1 MTKICIVISTYN
13 TLITNEIYNSAKKK
27 LTEFKIKKID
37 TVQVPGAFEIPVAI
51 SRLSK
56 KYDGFIAI
64 GCIIKGET
72 ENFNLISK
80 SITEGIM
87 LLSTIEKKPIGN
99 AILTCYNKDQAL
111 KRFDKGME
119 AANAVVQILKNVP
132 RK

>member
-27 LTEFKIKKID
+27 LAEFKIKKID

-87 LLSTIEKKPIGN
+87 LLSTIEKN
-99 AILTCYNKDQAL
+99 L
-111 KRFDKGME
+111 
-119 AANAVVQILKNVP
+119 
-132 RK
+132 